1 MVPEKMEER
10 EWRVDVELRG
20 GEQRGMQ
27 IRCQALFDHAF
38 YFLFKI
44 TSTAKS
50 MKGTEGNLDR
60 GSSHPRDPGIE
71 PRSPVL
77 QADSLP
83 SEPPGKPLL
92 KVEPLT

>member
-50 MKGTEGNLDR
+50 MKGTEGNLDIFCKCQEL
-60 GSSHPRDPGIE
+60 DE
-71 PRSPVL
+71 PRQVHIKGPVE
-77 QADSLP
+77 A
-83 SEPPGKPLL
+83 
-92 KVEPLT
+92 VTMN

>member
-27 IRCQALFDHAF
+27 IRCQALLDHAF

-50 MKGTEGNLDR
+50 MKGTEGNLDIFCKCQEL
-60 GSSHPRDPGIE
+60 DE
-71 PRSPVL
+71 PRQVHIKGPVE
-77 QADSLP
+77 A
-83 SEPPGKPLL
+83 
-92 KVEPLT
+92 VTMN